1 MADTDLVEI
10 IKLCISLDV
19 TAYKTYLGI
28 SQAVADP
35 ALKRFWADM
44 ADEEREHAS
53 YWQSA
58 LKLAEQGNIP
68 QFFDDP
74 PKIRA
79 ELFSIQQKID
89 GLLRSHIDP
98 LNISDTFLLACRME
112 FFMTHHAFET
122 LLQFA
127 GCSGQADPREF
138 YEQHIHRFI
147 DAMSTFGA
155 SMPALELLGESLQ
168 RLWMENKA
176 LSARNS
182 IDELTGI
189 RNRRGFFGV
198 AAVLGSLARRNG
210 FLVGVMMADID
221 HFKRIN
227 DTYGHAKGDEVLR
240 RVAQILQKC
249 IRPSDVLGRY
259 GGEEF
264 CILMSQIDPGAAR
277 SVAEKLRT
285 SVAEERMDGIAV
297 TISIGVSCG
306 ILPMH
311 RDVTSSLTDYLE
323 RADACLYE
331 AKNSGRNKVVAA
343 RLIVTDSPPS
353 LPGADQ
359 LIMEDHDRSENR

>member
-1 MADTDLVEI
+1 MTDNDNLVEI

-28 SQAVADP
+28 SQAVTTP
-35 ALKRFWADM
+35 ALKRFWSDM
-44 ADEEREHAS
+44 ADEEREHAG
-53 YWQSA
+53 YWSSA

-79 ELFSIQQKID
+79 ELQESRQKID

-98 LNISDTFLLACRME
+98 LNIADTFLLACRME

-122 LLQFA
+122 LLQFT
-127 GCSGQADPREF
+127 GCLEQKDPREF
-138 YEQHIHRFI
+138 YDQHIHRFI
-147 DAMSTFGA
+147 DAMNTFGA

-168 RLWMENKA
+168 RLWRENKS
-176 LSARNS
+176 LSARSS

-189 RNRRGFFGV
+189 RNRRGFFAV
-198 AAVLGSLARRNG
+198 ATVMGSLARRNG
-210 FLVGVMMADID
+210 YPVGVMMADID
-221 HFKRIN
+221 HFKKIN
-227 DTYGHAKGDEVLR
+227 DTHGHAKGDEVLR
-240 RVAQILQKC
+240 RVAQILQER

-264 CILMSQIDPGAAR
+264 CIFMSQIDPAAAR
-277 SVAEKLRT
+277 SVAEKLRKC
-285 SVAEERMDGIAV
+285 VAEDRLDGIGV

-306 ILPMH
+306 TLSTS
-311 RDVTSSLTDYLE
+311 RDVDSSLMEYLE

-331 AKNSGRNKVVAA
+331 AKNSGRNRVVAA
-343 RLIVTDSPPS
+343 RVDHARTSTGMN
-353 LPGADQ
+353 LPM
-359 LIMEDHDRSENR
+359 LEDPDMDL